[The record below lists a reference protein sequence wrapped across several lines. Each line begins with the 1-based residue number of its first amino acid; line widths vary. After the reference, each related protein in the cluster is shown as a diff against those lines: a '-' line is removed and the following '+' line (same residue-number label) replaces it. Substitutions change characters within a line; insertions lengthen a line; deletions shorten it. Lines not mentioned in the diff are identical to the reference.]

1 MSKPGFSIADLQQGA
16 KKLNTVDS
24 PADSKA
30 GQSGGSTDSD
40 REATVALGK
49 LLFRIPAARPKTSCT
64 FYTLWSLLVTN
75 LVRLYESYDGDL
87 DKM

>member
-49 LLFRIPAARPKTSCT
+49 
-64 FYTLWSLLVTN
+64 
-75 LVRLYESYDGDL
+75 
-87 DKM
+87 